1 MKTIYNKTLYVL
13 FALATLTAC
22 AQNNN
27 SKSVDNDKQEMV
39 TKGNPD
45 IRMEKPSNPMM
56 SEADLNNEVQSKAAE
71 AVDQASTAII
81 EEAAEAIENTYVAIK
96 AINDNDK
103 KKALEAMEKATGK
116 LELLVARNPNVAL
129 LPIDATAETRD
140 LVADL
145 KTIKA
150 LKKVAE
156 EAIEDDYLQVARE
169 AIGDLVSEMEIST
182 ISVPLAT
189 YPDALK
195 AAAVLLEANK
205 MDEAKLALHAALNTL
220 VIEKEIIPLPI
231 LKAEVM
237 IAAAQTEDAKDEDKK
252 KEVLSLLENAEYQLI
267 MAEELGYG
275 KRDKAYKE
283 LNKAINNLKKS
294 VKENGDS
301 QGLFSKLKTKLK
313 NFKNRTS
320 TKSSNQ

>member
-283 LNKAINNLKKS
+283 LNKAINDLKKS